1 MKPSNMLHITDPTA
15 PQRRAVSSSASRR
28 NQNHWEAARE
38 EDAGGIIGRM
48 LHAKAGR
55 PALTYEEAAVGVVPD
70 LGPHDVYVRHPDGVV
85 GVPGVEVPA
94 ALPRLPHGVSCR
106 AAHAW
111 SLLVPPG
118 SIRTLA

>member
-1 MKPSNMLHITDPTA
+1 
-15 PQRRAVSSSASRR
+15 
-28 NQNHWEAARE
+28 
-38 EDAGGIIGRM
+38 M
-48 LHAKAGR
+48 LHAEAER

-85 GVPGVEVPA
+85 GVPSVEVPA

-111 SLLVPPG
+111 SLPMAPS
-118 SIRTLA
+118 SILTLA